1 MSSTP
6 TTSNPTD
13 QSRRTAVRALMIL
26 VAITVVLAVLT
37 GVYLFTRP
45 SFAGNWVGPGN
56 VQGTGDPQAVV
67 ISLRLVQNP
76 LGGISGTGTVCA
88 ATNGTVAQLPLTVS
102 GNLSGSSANLT
113 LNAIGNNPDIFPPTL
128 AANGTLSQ
136 RQITLT
142 ATAPA
147 HLLVTLQPGTASD
160 FNAECQQLLQA
171 S

>member
-1 MSSTP
+1 MSSTS
-6 TTSNPTD
+6 TSSNPTD

-26 VAITVVLAVLT
+26 VAITVVLAALT

-45 SFAGNWVGPGN
+45 SFAGTWVGPGN

-67 ISLRLVQNP
+67 ISLALDQNP

-113 LNAIGNNPDIFPPTL
+113 LNAIGNNPDVFPPTL
-128 AANGTLSQ
+128 TANGTLSQ

>member
-1 MSSTP
+1 MNSTP
-6 TTSNPTD
+6 ATSNPTD

-26 VAITVVLAVLT
+26 AAITVVLAVLT

-45 SFAGNWVGPGN
+45 SFAGKWVGPGN
-56 VQGTGDPQAVV
+56 VQGSGAPQAVV
-67 ISLRLVQNP
+67 ISLALDQNP

-88 ATNGTVAQLPLTVS
+88 ATNGTLTQLPVTVA

-113 LNAIGNNPDIFPPTL
+113 LNATGDNPAVFPATL
-128 AANGTLSQ
+128 TANGILSQ

-142 ATAPA
+142 ATAPT

-171 S
+171 P